1 MIMMFAYIFIAIV
14 AQLWNEREVIDE
26 VSKLSNTTFVS
37 REDVD
42 DRSESRLM
50 DDFIVL
56 RLTATDTDNTMCH
69 RFKGIHRGRIAVEL
83 VHDSIRTEHRSHV
96 FVKG

>member
-1 MIMMFAYIFIAIV
+1 MVMMFAYIFIAIA

-26 VSKLSNTTFVS
+26 ASKLSNTAFIS
-37 REDVD
+37 REYVD
-42 DRSESRLM
+42 DRAESGLM
-50 DDFIVL
+50 DNLIVL
-56 RLTATDTDNTMCH
+56 WLTATDTDNTMRH